1 MCERDEIV
9 VERYKEGAY
18 KKETDSG
25 IKLKEYYTPTDTKY
39 LRYEE
44 INDPGQFPF
53 VRGIHADMYRG
64 KIWTRRMLVGFGTA
78 KHTNERLKYCIKLGA
93 SGLCVVCDT
102 PTQLCID
109 SDHPLALNEAG
120 LVGVPFASLK
130 DMEELF
136 DGIAIDRVSI
146 SFQTPGDPG
155 PVIFSQFIALAQN
168 RNISLQSLRG
178 STTNEP
184 ALKMFGY
191 ETMNPM
197 DISLKLSTDVIEF
210 CVENNIKFHP
220 VVIGGYV
227 FRENGLNAV
236 QELGVSMAAAALC
249 LEEAVKRG
257 LNIDQVAPRIAMV
270 FSVGSD
276 FFEEVAKFRAARRM
290 WAKLVKG
297 TFNAKEDHSL
307 ALTLS
312 AHTSGIT
319 LAARQPI
326 NNIIRSAYEFLSAIL
341 GGCQAVDFSSYDEP
355 FSTPS
360 ELASRISL
368 NTQNI
373 TAYETGI
380 LSVAD
385 PLGGSYFIENLTNEI
400 EHEGWKIYKKIIEM
414 GGLIKAYDKGWI
426 RNLIDEQI
434 QKRQV
439 AFEKKERIIVGV
451 NEFKIPDEEEEKL
464 PIHFNPP
471 GATEEQVKNIKQ
483 LKNTR
488 NNRETEK
495 ALERITKKLE
505 KGWSHNL
512 IPEIVQAV
520 QCYATIGEIWGTVRK
535 TIGLSY
541 DPFESFI

>member
-1 MCERDEIV
+1 MSEKEEII
-9 VERYKEGAY
+9 VERYREKAY

-25 IKLKEYYTPTDTKY
+25 IKLKNYYTPIDVKN

-44 INDPGQFPF
+44 INDPGRFPF
-53 VRGIHADMYRG
+53 VRGIHPDMYRG

-78 KHTNERLKYCIKLGA
+78 RHTNERLKYCIKLGA

-109 SDHPLALNEAG
+109 SDHPLAVNEAG
-120 LVGVPFASLK
+120 LVGVPFASLR
-130 DMEELF
+130 DMEELL
-136 DGIAIDRVSI
+136 DGIAVDRVSI

-155 PVIFSQFIALAQN
+155 PVIFSQFVALAQK
-168 RNISLQSLRG
+168 RDVGLRSLRG

-191 ETMNPM
+191 ETLNPM

-210 CVENNIKFHP
+210 CVLNDMKFHP

-227 FRENGLNAV
+227 FRENGLTAV
-236 QELGVSMAAAALC
+236 QELGISMAAATVS
-249 LEEAVKRG
+249 LEEASKRK
-257 LNIDQVAPRIAMV
+257 LDIDLVAPRIAMV
-270 FSVGSD
+270 FSVGPD
-276 FFEEVAKFRAARRM
+276 FFEEIAKFRAARRM
-290 WAKLVKG
+290 WAKLVRE
-297 TFNAKEDHSL
+297 TFDGKKDASSAL
-307 ALTLS
+307 ALS
-312 AHTSGIT
+312 AHTSGIS
-319 LAARQPI
+319 LSARQPI
-326 NNIIRSAYEFLSAIL
+326 NNVVRSAYEFLSAIL

-373 TAYETGI
+373 AAYETGI

-385 PLGGSYFIENLTNEI
+385 PLGGSYFLENLTHEI
-400 EHEGWKIYKKIIEM
+400 EQEGWKIYKKIIEM
-414 GGLIKAYDKGWI
+414 GGLIKAYEKGWI
-426 RNLIDEQI
+426 RNLIDEQV

-439 AFEKKERIIVGV
+439 AFEKRERIIVGV
-451 NEFKIPDEEEEKL
+451 NEFAISDEEEEKL

-471 GATEEQVKNIKQ
+471 GATEQQIENIKRLKNI
-483 LKNTR
+483 R
-488 NNRETEK
+488 NNRETER
-495 ALERITKKLE
+495 ALGRIANKLE

-512 IPEIVQAV
+512 IPEIIQAV

-541 DPFESFI
+541 DPFKSFV